1 MGRVRDARGYYVA
14 NLAFGVDCCYG
25 DHGRV
30 VLLRGGHDDDDGRV
44 SSYRRCES
52 GVASFTTEGQSNSEH
67 VVLQFRSMT
76 CLCTYFG

>member
-14 NLAFGVDCCYG
+14 NFAFGVDRCYG

-52 GVASFTTEGQSNSEH
+52 GIIEFKRPGLNEDEFLSIVFQSTP
-67 VVLQFRSMT
+67 LFLIQR
-76 CLCTYFG
+76 